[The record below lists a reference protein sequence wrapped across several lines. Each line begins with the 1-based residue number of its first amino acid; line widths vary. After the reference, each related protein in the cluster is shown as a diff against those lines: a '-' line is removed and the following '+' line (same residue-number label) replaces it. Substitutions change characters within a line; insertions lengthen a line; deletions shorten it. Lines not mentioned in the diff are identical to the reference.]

1 MEAIHHVQFKGYT
14 PDLCVTVM
22 LLDLTPSLHLSQT
35 SDKCHFASGW
45 LMFIKPRSIWS
56 SSIKKITA
64 ETLWFNHVCLWYP
77 SSFMGTLTK
86 TPIKHTYISSLHIT
100 TCIYESTDG
109 GPLCWHTRSVDLW
122 VAIKAALRD
131 HGSKARPEPHKHHHV
146 STFAHDWP
154 SYLHTRMH

>member
-14 PDLCVTVM
+14 PDLCVTVT
-22 LLDLTPSLHLSQT
+22 LLDLTPSPHLSQT

-56 SSIKKITA
+56 SSNKKITA
-64 ETLWFNHVCLWYP
+64 ETLWFNLVCLWYP

-86 TPIKHTYISSLHIT
+86 TPNKEHLHKYSANMRAQMEVLFVGI
-100 TCIYESTDG
+100 
-109 GPLCWHTRSVDLW
+109 LSVDLW
-122 VAIKAALRD
+122 VAIEAALREL
-131 HGSKARPEPHKHHHV
+131 GSKSPPEPHKHHHV